1 MLLSR
6 ANVAPSEMDRLDGAG
21 ERTGEKQ
28 DLWKPILLD
37 PKAKIENVTSCS

>member
-6 ANVAPSEMDRLDGAG
+6 ANVAPEMYRLDGAG
-21 ERTGEKQ
+21 ERKGEKQ

-37 PKAKIENVTSCS
+37 PKVKIENVTSYS